1 VMKVLLIK
9 LKNIG
14 DTLLLTPVARAIKE
28 AYPGSLVTV
37 LVRTGTQ
44 GILDGCPYIDRV
56 MLSAAP
62 EKKNR
67 TRSLS
72 QDWQNL
78 LEIRAEKYD
87 FVFELTDN
95 DRGRWIT
102 SFSGARRRITSA
114 HGWPLHWFF
123 RARFTDLSTQNW
135 QLMHRVEKDYRLVAE
150 YLPLP
155 AEVPPLVF
163 QATDGIDPLVAGQGP
178 YAVVHPVSRWKRKA
192 WPAERWQAVCRH
204 LIDRGLFCVVSSGPD
219 EIEVGLA
226 EEITRDLGPRAV
238 LTRGQRSWAE
248 LARLIHGAQ
257 LFTGLDTA
265 AMHLASACQC
275 PVVALFGP
283 SIEHHWHP
291 WRSPYEIVSSGG
303 LLHTRYPDFMFDA
316 EKRPMAAIE
325 AAEVIAAC
333 DRMLA
338 KHPREAKSA

>member
-1 VMKVLLIK
+1 MKVLLIK

-28 AYPGSLVTV
+28 AYPDSLVTV
-37 LVRTGTQ
+37 LVRTGTE
-44 GILDGCPYIDRV
+44 GILAGCPYIDRV

-62 EKKNR
+62 EKSKR
-67 TRSLS
+67 RRSLAR
-72 QDWQNL
+72 DWQNL
-78 LEIRAEKYD
+78 LEIRAQKYD
-87 FVFELTDN
+87 WVFELTDN

-102 SFSGARRRITSA
+102 SFSGARNRVTSA

-123 RARFTDLSTQNW
+123 RQRFTALSTQNW
-135 QLMHRVEKDYRLVAE
+135 QLVHRVEKDYRLVAE
-150 YLPLP
+150 YIPLP
-155 AEVPPLVF
+155 AEAPPLVF
-163 QATDGIDPLVAGQGP
+163 EAQAGTDPAVQGHQS
-178 YAVVHPVSRWKRKA
+178 YVVIHPVSRWKRKS
-192 WPAERWQAVCRH
+192 WPAERWQAVCRN
-204 LIDRGLFCVVSSGPD
+204 LIQRGLFCVISSGPD

-226 EEITRDLGPRAV
+226 EEIARELGPQAT

-248 LARLIHGAQ
+248 LGRLIQQARL
-257 LFTGLDTA
+257 FVGLDTA
-265 AMHLASACQC
+265 AMHLAAACQC

-316 EKRPMAAIE
+316 EKRPMAAISVE
-325 AAEVIAAC
+325 EVTAAC

-338 KHPREAKSA
+338 KKEAVA